1 MSMNNIEKI
10 TQRDKS
16 EYIGD
21 IVLSDRCMVSDPCYC
36 AQSYGCWCKMVNM
49 LPGNYHCL
57 IKKNNDGLVSS
68 LYIYHEKYIREPK
81 TMIDFVSVDS
91 GQAGFYDSDYFIK
104 TRGKDD
110 EEWKWYKEI
119 CSLTYHSD
127 SSELTGGTK
136 DKKCCVSSSG
146 NGDGSY
152 PLLIHRNSK
161 GQIVSACI
169 QYL

>member
-1 MSMNNIEKI
+1 MNNIEKI
-10 TQRDKS
+10 SKRDNV

-21 IVLSDRCMVSDPCYC
+21 IELDKECTVSDPCYNMET
-36 AQSYGCWCKMVNM
+36 WCVCKLKDM

-146 NGDGSY
+146 DGDGSY